1 MIRVTWFDSQ
11 QTGDGGWT
19 SREDVCNCVLHP
31 VTTVGYLI
39 HRDEI
44 RLVLAQSI
52 GSGDNIQGVMVIP
65 VFSIHRLEELAP
77 I

>member
-1 MIRVTWFDSQ
+1 MTWFDSQ

-19 SREDVCNCVLHP
+19 TREHVQGCALHP

-39 HRDEI
+39 HRNED
-44 RLVLAQSI
+44 RVVLAQGI

-65 VFSIHRLEELAP
+65 MSAIHRWDELFLG
-77 I
+77 